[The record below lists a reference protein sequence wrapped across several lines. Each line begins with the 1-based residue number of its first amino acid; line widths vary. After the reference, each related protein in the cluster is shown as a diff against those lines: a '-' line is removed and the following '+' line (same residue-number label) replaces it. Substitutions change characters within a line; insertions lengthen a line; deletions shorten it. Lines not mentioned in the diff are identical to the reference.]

1 MAKRT
6 RSRRDTLTGGTA
18 DVSPQWLTLT
28 IPTTATPLETSF
40 QLPITRI
47 PQGGVATIIEV
58 LEVRVDWND
67 IFAAGAAAQADQ
79 QAVVTFGTKSFGTTA
94 NNATG
99 EPTVFDA
106 HRIHFQNAFT
116 AAGTGFTTWDAISIH
131 NMEDGG
137 GHGILVAND
146 TLYVQYNTTGGTI
159 TSSAGKIYGKI
170 LYRFKA
176 VSIEEYVGI
185 VQSQQ

>member
-1 MAKRT
+1 MKRA
-6 RSRRDTLTGGTA
+6 RKDTLTGGTK
-18 DVSPQWLTLT
+18 DVSPQWMSIV
-28 IPTTATPLETSF
+28 IPTTSTPLETSY

-47 PQGGVATIIEV
+47 PQGDVATIIEV

-67 IFAAGAAAQADQ
+67 VSAAGAAAQAVQ
-79 QAVVTFGTKSFGTTA
+79 EAVVTFGTKSFGTTA

-106 HRIHFQNAFT
+106 HRIKFQNAFT
-116 AAGTGFTTWDAISIH
+116 AAGTGFTNWDAISIH
-131 NMEDGG
+131 NMEDGA
-137 GHGILVAND
+137 GHGVLVAND
-146 TLYVQYNTTGGTI
+146 VLYVQYNTTGGTV
-159 TSSAGKIYGKI
+159 TSASGKIFGKL

-176 VSIEEYVGI
+176 VTIQEYVGI